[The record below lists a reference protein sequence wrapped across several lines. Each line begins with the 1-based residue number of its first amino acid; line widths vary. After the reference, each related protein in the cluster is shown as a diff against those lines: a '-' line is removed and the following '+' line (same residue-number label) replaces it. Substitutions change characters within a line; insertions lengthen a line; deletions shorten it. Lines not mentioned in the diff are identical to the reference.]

1 MGKITNTLIAVICC
15 LGAINL
21 QAEGL
26 SPEAQAKV
34 DGALKDIQKWS
45 SDPALVKTVKA
56 QNAALPADY
65 AAMTQEKWK
74 SVTILDPFVRGFSK
88 NEAGAFL
95 KSKKTEI
102 ISEAFVS
109 DAQGIKVGFL
119 AKTTSWSHKGNPKH
133 EQPMA
138 GKTWQGKVEVDES
151 TGLQQV
157 QISVPVMD
165 EGKPIGSLV
174 VGLVVSK
181 L

>member
-1 MGKITNTLIAVICC
+1 MKRILNLVIAVTC
-15 LGAINL
+15 LIGAF
-21 QAEGL
+21 QVRADGL

-34 DGALKDIQKWS
+34 DTALKEIQLWGS
-45 SDPALVKTVKA
+45 EPALVKAVKA
-56 QNAALPADY
+56 QNAGLPPDY
-65 AAMTQEKWK
+65 LAMTQEKWK
-74 SVTILDPFVRGFSK
+74 AATILDPFVRSFSK
-88 NEAGAFL
+88 NEAGSFL

-109 DAQGIKVGFL
+109 DAAGVKVGFL
-119 AKTTSWSHKGNPKH
+119 AKTTSWCHKGNPKH

-157 QISVPVMD
+157 QISVPVLED
-165 EGKPIGSLV
+165 GKPVGSLV

>member
-1 MGKITNTLIAVICC
+1 MKRIFSVLVVLSFAASI
-15 LGAINL
+15 LSL

-26 SPEAQAKV
+26 PPEAQAKV
-34 DGALKDIQKWS
+34 DKALKDIQIWA
-45 SDPALVKTVKA
+45 SDPVLVKAVKA
-56 QNAALPADY
+56 QNAALPADH
-65 AAMTQEKWK
+65 AAMTQDKWK
-74 SVTILDPFVRGFSK
+74 AATILDPFVRSFSK
-88 NEAGAFL
+88 NDAGTFL
-95 KSKKTEI
+95 KTKKSDI

-109 DAQGIKVGFL
+109 DAQGLKVGFL
-119 AKTTSWSHKGNPKH
+119 AKTTGWSHKGNPKH
-133 EQPMA
+133 EQPMS

-157 QISVPVMD
+157 QISVPVVD